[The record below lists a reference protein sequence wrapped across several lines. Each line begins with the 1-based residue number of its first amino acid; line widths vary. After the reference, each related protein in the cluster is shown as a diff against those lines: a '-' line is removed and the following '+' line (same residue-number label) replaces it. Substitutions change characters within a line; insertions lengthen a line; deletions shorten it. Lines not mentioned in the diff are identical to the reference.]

1 MNPVDYWRQNHP
13 ELSDI
18 AAKAAGGARLS
29 TADARR
35 LFECNDLPFIGYL
48 ANLARNRLNGD
59 DAYFVVNRHLNY
71 SNVCENRCLF
81 CAFFR
86 APQAADAYVM
96 TLPEIFA
103 AVDQYQS
110 AGVRELHIVGG
121 LHPELPYEYYR
132 DMLAGLRRRF
142 PEIHLKAFT
151 MVEIDHLSTL
161 SGLGIRETLRD
172 LKAAGLNSI
181 PGGGA
186 EIFSADVRQ
195 QLCPN
200 KISGK
205 RWLDIARIAHQ
216 EGIPS
221 NATMLYGHLESIE
234 HRVDHLDRLRV
245 LQDETGGF
253 LSFVPLAFHAAHTS
267 VSVPFPTTGCD
278 DLKTLA
284 ISRLFLDNVPHIK
297 AYWIMLGPKIAQIAL
312 SFGADDLD
320 GTIMEE
326 KITHSAGARTAQAMT
341 RDELVHLIRSA
352 GRIPLERDAL
362 YNVVWRP
369 EKTPVS

>member
-1 MNPVDYWRQNHP
+1 MDHWRRHHG
-13 ELSDI
+13 ELADI
-18 AAKAAGGARLS
+18 ADKAAAGVRLS

-35 LFECNDLPFIGYL
+35 LYECNNLTFIGYL
-48 ANLARNRLNGD
+48 ADLARNRLNGD
-59 DAYFVVNRHLNY
+59 NAYFVVNRHLNY
-71 SNVCENRCLF
+71 TNVCNNRCRF

-86 APQAADAYVM
+86 PPGAEDAYAM
-96 TLPEIFA
+96 TLPEIWA
-103 AVDQYQS
+103 AVEQYQS

-121 LHPELPYEYYR
+121 LHHDLPYEYYR

-142 PEIHLKAFT
+142 PDIHLKAFT
-151 MVEIDHLSTL
+151 MVEIDHFAGL
-161 SGLGIRETLRD
+161 SGRSVRETLRD
-172 LKAAGLNSI
+172 LKAAGLDSI

-186 EIFSADVRQ
+186 EIFHHSIRR
-195 QLCPN
+195 QLCPH
-200 KISGK
+200 KISGE
-205 RWLDIARIAHQ
+205 RWLEIARIAHQ

-221 NATMLYGHLESIE
+221 NATMLYGHLETID
-234 HRVDHLDRLRV
+234 HRLDHLQRLRT

-253 LSFVPLAFHAAHTS
+253 LSFVPLAFHAAHT
-267 VSVPFPTTGCD
+267 VVDVPYATTGSD

-284 ISRLFLDNVPHIK
+284 IARLFLDNVPHIK

-341 RDELVHLIRSA
+341 REELVHLIRSA
-352 GRIPLERDAL
+352 GRVPIERDAL
-362 YNVVWRP
+362 YNVVWCP
-369 EKTPVS
+369 EDHTVR